1 MSELTPTRGR
11 GLVTPMDDLIQK
23 VAAADPDKFDVDD
36 IPLGSHT
43 KKFREEMDNK
53 SSTEVAA
60 ADLGEFDEEDIA
72 LMARAKKFREEL
84 EKKSQLALPPANFLL
99 PPRLHE
105 ESVTAFQPQQQKPQ
119 QPAEPFSFGNNMRHE
134 FKIATPAGRTSWR
147 ETASNSLA
155 SSPLKSASRSP
166 APALFI
172 NPVQESFYRHQASKA
187 ELYKMMRQDFSK
199 LKKQLSAN
207 ARTPEEKRL
216 LHFRLTRLQS
226 YQERESLDGKIST
239 CLHNQV
245 EINVQSRM
253 VLCHWMSELCADEG
267 FLRTTF
273 HRSIVYLDAFL
284 ARHANFPLDYM
295 QVLGSAA
302 VFSAAKLEEP
312 EALSKHLFLNFG
324 DDDPKVLAEHERLL
338 QKFHAAM
345 VMRQVAVKATPYEW
359 LQLFLDNLQQ
369 WGYVVS
375 EGDKIM
381 YVRVLDVMV
390 LVAETGQYAS
400 SLLAAATLFLH
411 GYVDS
416 DAISVATGYE
426 LTVGHTVVAHLRDI
440 WEFVAAKPED
450 GQTHLGP
457 IQPQIGMVL
466 EEVVSSA
473 F

>member
-1 MSELTPTRGR
+1 MSELTPSRGR

-23 VAAADPDKFDVDD
+23 VAAADHDEFDEDEKAVMA
-36 IPLGSHT
+36 LA
-43 KKFREEMDNK
+43 KKFREEMEKK

-60 ADLGEFDEEDIA
+60 ADLNEFAKDDIA
-72 LMARAKKFREEL
+72 LMARAKKFREEMD
-84 EKKSQLALPPANFLL
+84 KNSQLALPPANFLL

-105 ESVTAFQPQQQKPQ
+105 ESVTALQSQQQKPQ
-119 QPAEPFSFGNNMRHE
+119 QQAAPFSFGNNMRHE

-166 APALFI
+166 APALSI
-172 NPVQESFYRHQASKA
+172 NSFQESFYRHQARKA

-216 LHFRLTRLQS
+216 LHFRMARLQS
-226 YQERESLDGKIST
+226 YQERESLDGNIST

-253 VLCHWMSELCADEG
+253 LCADEG

-345 VMRQVAVKATPYEW
+345 VMRQVAVKATPFEW
-359 LQLFLDNLQQ
+359 LMQYIDNLREC
-369 WGYVVS
+369 GVLVSDVVI
-375 EGDKIM
+375 KKH
-381 YVRVLDVMV
+381 VRVLDVMV

-400 SLLAAATLFLH
+400 SLLAAATLFLR
-411 GYVDS
+411 GAIAS

-440 WEFVAAKPED
+440 WAFVAAKPEED
-450 GQTHLGP
+450 GETRLGP

-466 EEVVSSA
+466 EEV
-473 F
+473 